1 MWGLG
6 DPHTL
11 PVGAGAGTAT
21 LRSRLVKLCKCIC
34 HLTSRSAPRDV
45 LARAR
50 GDVCDKVPAAL
61 SVVEGHCHNPG
72 VGH

>member
-1 MWGLG
+1 M
-6 DPHTL
+6 
-11 PVGAGAGTAT
+11 
-21 LRSRLVKLCKCIC
+21 KLCKCIC
-34 HLTSRSAPRDV
+34 HLTSHSAPRDV